1 MIVFRK
7 PVKEKATPSI
17 VVFGLGQAPQNRPAT
32 TRLRPSNPNAQPL
45 SRTADGPGIVIP
57 LPRQVLF
64 LMQQPGRASTP
75 QAQSWSSAHWV
86 QDRAHGG
93 CQSSHAQAE
102 ACAPNRQEI
111 LRTFSYISPLF
122 VAHFRVQCIRFRRA
136 FAVEKSAMMLS
147 MPTNLERLRSPGRH
161 KAPDRK
167 RPVAELIALLPRA
180 EAERARRRLDQL
192 EQACA
197 CGLGVAGAFAALAL
211 YATGVAFWLDL
222 TANNAWMFGAIGFA
236 VFVLGA
242 GLGKTFGLIRVRSQ
256 RNRLIDELDS
266 RLAILNGSAWDAPN
280 REP

>member
-1 MIVFRK
+1 
-7 PVKEKATPSI
+7 
-17 VVFGLGQAPQNRPAT
+17 
-32 TRLRPSNPNAQPL
+32 
-45 SRTADGPGIVIP
+45 
-57 LPRQVLF
+57 
-64 LMQQPGRASTP
+64 
-75 QAQSWSSAHWV
+75 
-86 QDRAHGG
+86 
-93 CQSSHAQAE
+93 
-102 ACAPNRQEI
+102 
-111 LRTFSYISPLF
+111 
-122 VAHFRVQCIRFRRA
+122 
-136 FAVEKSAMMLS
+136 MMLS

-266 RLAILNGSAWDAPN
+266 RVAILNGSAWDAPN